1 MFSFLQLLLLLIPYL
16 TSSAFYVLDRGKGK
30 NCCWTVLS
38 VIPTSS
44 VEMSPLPGSAAE
56 KHISTVCDYTVFS
69 TLNLVCAD
77 FIFVGCETLL
87 SGVPRNAGRKGGYY
101 AWGNSTW
108 SHTPALLGH
117 FHWVASQKG
126 PHAWPEKQRGVRK

>member
-1 MFSFLQLLLLLIPYL
+1 
-16 TSSAFYVLDRGKGK
+16 
-30 NCCWTVLS
+30 
-38 VIPTSS
+38 
-44 VEMSPLPGSAAE
+44 MSPLPGSAAE

-69 TLNLVCAD
+69 TFNLVCAD

-87 SGVPRNAGRKGGYY
+87 SRVPRNAGRKDGYY

-108 SHTPALLGH
+108 SHAPALQGH